1 MHQLVQPF
9 IAYAAGHNASAKEDA
24 RQADMTGQGIV
35 RSLSPGFSGQ
45 NPIVELFCESTI
57 LSFIE
62 L

>member
-1 MHQLVQPF
+1 VHQPVQSF
-9 IAYAAGHNASAKEDA
+9 KAYAAGHNASAKEDV

-35 RSLSPGFSGQ
+35 LSLSPGFSGQ
-45 NPIVELFCESTI
+45 NPVVGLFCESTI